1 MCFITVTIHLFISG
15 LAGSGLLFAFT
26 PEEFRGSLGAL
37 SLNSKISPGVG
48 FAIEVLL
55 TYEFIWTVLTTTD
68 PLRKFTGFQP
78 PFAIGMS
85 VMIGLLMGVRILTR

>member
-1 MCFITVTIHLFISG
+1 MCFITFTIYLFVSG
-15 LAGSGLLFAFT
+15 LAGSGLLFVFT

-48 FAIEVLL
+48 FVIEVIL
-55 TYEFIWTVLTTTD
+55 TYQFIWTVLATTD
-68 PLRKFTGFQP
+68 PLRKFADFQA

-85 VMIGLLMGVRILTR
+85 VMIGLLMGVRIPIH